1 MESNKANI
9 DFFDDVNNNSEINQ
23 DNSEKINNN
32 IKEEE

>member
-1 MESNKANI
+1 MENQANI